1 MDIRAKTDECL
12 ILRGRDYN
20 ETDRILIVFS
30 RERGKMSCL
39 AKGVRRNNSR
49 LKASCQLFSY
59 GKLTFSG
66 GRGGLNIIT
75 QGETIDSQPALRE
88 DLTKIACASYV
99 GELIDLALPEGKPQE
114 SLFILAVTTLT
125 LLANADDPYL
135 ILKYFEIR
143 LLAELGYRLQFGQC
157 AYCGR
162 GLKMAKF
169 FVAPE
174 RGGLLCS
181 TCFRAQDGLE
191 LSIGAV
197 KLLDA
202 LLNWDLRRIFAL
214 KVSPAMQSEINAAL
228 AVYLDFFLG
237 VQAKKARENLHI
249 YYSETDI

>member
-1 MDIRAKTDECL
+1 
-12 ILRGRDYN
+12 
-20 ETDRILIVFS
+20 
-30 RERGKMSCL
+30 MSCL